1 MTMERGQALKVIL
14 YPLISESSVRLV
26 EAENKITFI
35 VDSRVNKGEVKKA
48 VETLY
53 EVEVEKV
60 NICVTPTGRKKAYVK
75 LKPEYKAA
83 DLAVKL
89 GVL

>member
-1 MTMERGQALKVIL
+1 MEKIQALRIIL
-14 YPLISESSVRLV
+14 YPLISESAVKLI

-35 VDSRVNKGEVKKA
+35 IGRSASKDDVKRA
-48 VETLY
+48 VEILY

-60 NICVTPTGRKKAYVK
+60 NTCNTPTGRKKAYVK
-75 LKPEYKAA
+75 LKPEFTAA

-89 GVL
+89 GIF

>member
-1 MTMERGQALKVIL
+1 MIMERMQALRFIL
-14 YPLISESSVRLV
+14 YPLISENAVRLV

-35 VDSRVNKGEVKKA
+35 VDIRASKDNVRRA
-48 VETLY
+48 VEALY

-60 NICVTPTGRKKAYVK
+60 NTCITPTGRKKAFVK
-75 LKPEYKAA
+75 LREDYKAA

-89 GVL
+89 GIL

>member
-1 MTMERGQALKVIL
+1 MGKMESSEVIVH
-14 YPLISESSVRLV
+14 PLISEDTITLI

-35 VDSRVNKGEVKKA
+35 VSIKA
-48 VETLY
+48 DKNDIKRAVRELY
-53 EVEVEKV
+53 EVDVAEV
-60 NICVTPTGRKKAYVK
+60 NTCITSDGRKKAYVK
-75 LKPEYKAA
+75 LVPENKAA

>member
-1 MTMERGQALKVIL
+1 MARMESSEVIVH
-14 YPLISESSVRLV
+14 PLISEDTITLI

-35 VDSRVNKGEVKKA
+35 VSIKA
-48 VETLY
+48 DKNDIKRAVRELY
-53 EVEVEKV
+53 EVDVAEV
-60 NICVTPTGRKKAYVK
+60 NTCITSDGRKKAYVK
-75 LKPEYKAA
+75 LVPENKAA

>member
-1 MTMERGQALKVIL
+1 MTKIASNEVIL
-14 YPLISESSVRLV
+14 HPLISEDTIKLI

-35 VDSRVNKGEVKKA
+35 VNMKA
-48 VETLY
+48 GKNDIKRAVRELY
-53 EVEVEKV
+53 EVNVAEV
-60 NICVTPTGRKKAYVK
+60 NTCITSDGYKKAYVK
-75 LKPEYKAA
+75 LTPENKAA

>member
-1 MTMERGQALKVIL
+1 MGKMTSREVIVH
-14 YPLISESSVRLV
+14 PLISEDTITLI

-35 VDSRVNKGEVKKA
+35 VSINADKNDIKRA
-48 VETLY
+48 VRELY
-53 EVEVEKV
+53 EVDVV
-60 NICVTPTGRKKAYVK
+60 QVTTCITPDGRKKAYVR
-75 LKPEYKAA
+75 LAPENKAA

>member
-1 MTMERGQALKVIL
+1 MESSEVIVH
-14 YPLISESSVRLV
+14 PLISEDTVTLI

-35 VDSRVNKGEVKKA
+35 VSIKA
-48 VETLY
+48 DKNDIKRAVRELY
-53 EVEVEKV
+53 EVDVAEV
-60 NICVTPTGRKKAYVK
+60 NTCITSDGRKKAYVK
-75 LKPEYKAA
+75 LVPENKAA

>member
-1 MTMERGQALKVIL
+1 MARMESSEVIVH
-14 YPLISESSVRLV
+14 PLISEDTITLI

-35 VDSRVNKGEVKKA
+35 VSIKA
-48 VETLY
+48 DKNDIKRAVRELY
-53 EVEVEKV
+53 EVDVAEV
-60 NICVTPTGRKKAYVK
+60 NTCITSDGRKKAYVK
-75 LKPEYKAA
+75 LVPENKSA

>member
-1 MTMERGQALKVIL
+1 MGKIVSSEVIL
-14 YPLISESSVRLV
+14 HPLISEDTITLI

-35 VDSRVNKGEVKKA
+35 VSMKADKNDVKRA
-48 VETLY
+48 VRELY
-53 EVEVEKV
+53 EVDVAEV
-60 NICVTPTGRKKAYVK
+60 NTCITSDGRKKAYVK
-75 LKPEYKAA
+75 LVPENKAA